1 MSTLHELTQELKS
14 LLDILESMEDSEIP
28 AELEDAIT
36 EILSQRTETE
46 KQTHTKIDGY
56 VSLIRGLEAEET
68 AIDAE
73 IERLQAR
80 KKSLTNKRD
89 YLKNRLFQ
97 FLEIVGL
104 SKIKTTF
111 NTISIRQASQAP
123 LIIKCDAQIL
133 PEQYRKVTITP
144 DKIAIK
150 DAIKRGDKDVVKFAE
165 YGEKSTYLSIR

>member
-1 MSTLHELTQELKS
+1 MATLHELTQELKS

-97 FLEIVGL
+97 FLELMGWNKV
-104 SKIKTTF
+104 KTTF
-111 NTISIRQASQAP
+111 NTLSIRQASQAP
-123 LIIKCDAQIL
+123 LIVKCDAKLL
-133 PEQYRKVTITP
+133 PEQFQRVTVDA
-144 DKIAIK
+144 DKTAIK
-150 DAIKRGDKDVVKFAE
+150 EAIKNGDKDVTKFAE